1 MVKRVIALP
10 GDTLYMKDYKVYIR
24 VPGSNF
30 FVLETKLVTKDY
42 ALLFPDLSLSL
53 KGYPLEGTYP
63 PITLSEGEYFLL
75 SDRRGRGSDS
85 FLWGPCQG
93 IKYWERFF
101 LDTGPFMDF
110 PPPYDSPLFS
120 ISLSTILQSGPLY
133 PYSLLCQKM

>member
-75 SDRRGRGSDS
+75 SDHRGRGSDS
-85 FLWGPCQG
+85 FSWGPLPRDKILG
-93 IKYWERFF
+93 KVFFRYW
-101 LDTGPFMDF
+101 PFHG
-110 PPPYDSPLFS
+110 FS
-120 ISLSTILQSGPLY
+120 SSL
-133 PYSLLCQKM
+133 